1 MQTEASASNSLQVA
15 IRQALTDRIGQA
27 AEAIDVYVEGRVV
40 TLTGPVNAWS
50 QREAVMDV
58 AQDMPDVLA
67 VKDHLHFRGYRT
79 EW

>member
-1 MQTEASASNSLQVA
+1 MQSEASVSNVLQE

-27 AEAIDVYVEGRVV
+27 AEAIDVYVEGDVV
-40 TLTGPVNAWS
+40 TITGPVNCWS

-58 AQDMPDVLA
+58 AQETPGVLE